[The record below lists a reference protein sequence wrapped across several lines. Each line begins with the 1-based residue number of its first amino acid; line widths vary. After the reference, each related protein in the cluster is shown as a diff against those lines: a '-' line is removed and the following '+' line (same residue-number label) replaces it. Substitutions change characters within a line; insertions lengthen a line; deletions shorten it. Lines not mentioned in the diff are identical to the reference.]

1 MLCSNGIYFA
11 CFCFMKQKNIIKIGL
26 TEILGLG
33 PAAYHHPTQ
42 DYIINT
48 LNMAEIL
55 KMRVKTQDN
64 QSIH

>member
-1 MLCSNGIYFA
+1 
-11 CFCFMKQKNIIKIGL
+11 MKQKNIIKIGL